1 MDMKRIITT
10 IILASMLF
18 STSVD
23 ASSNDIK
30 VTLDGDLI
38 TFDVPP
44 AFIQGRTLVPLR
56 TIFEVLG
63 AKIDWDDTTKTVTA
77 TKGEIKVVLTVGNK
91 QGKINDK
98 YIALE
103 VPGTIINNRILVPA
117 RFVAE
122 ALGAKVDWNE
132 ATKTVIIN
140 SSEAAARDQ
149 AIDIVQNGVIT
160 FDDKSFGY
168 ANTLIYADP
177 GRYNGK
183 KVIITGFVFRGSDYK
198 ENEFK
203 VARKESSGCTADA
216 YVLGLVCRSENV
228 ADFKNDQ
235 WVTVKGTL
243 VVTSY
248 VDPKT
253 NFVYEE
259 VYLEPESIEKIENRT
274 DYYIN

>member
-1 MDMKRIITT
+1 MKRIFTA
-10 IILASMLF
+10 ILLTMMLL

-30 VTLDGDLI
+30 VTLDGDPL
-38 TFDVPP
+38 TFDVAP
-44 AFIQGRTLVPLR
+44 ASIQGRTLVPLR
-56 TIFEVLG
+56 TIFEALG

-91 QGKINDK
+91 QGEINDK
-98 YIALE
+98 AIELE
-103 VPGTIINNRILVPA
+103 VPGTIINNRTLVPA

-122 ALGAKVDWNE
+122 ALGAKVDWDGT
-132 ATKTVIIN
+132 TKTVIIN
-140 SSEAAARDQ
+140 SSEVVAKNQ
-149 AIDIVQNGVIT
+149 ETNIVQNGVIT

-168 ANTLIYADP
+168 VNTQIYADP

-183 KVIITGFVFRGSDYK
+183 KVIITGFVFRSSDFK

-203 VARKESSGCTADA
+203 VVRKESSGCTADA
-216 YVLGLVCRSENV
+216 YVLGLVCRSENAV
-228 ADFKNDQ
+228 DYENDQ

-243 VVTSY
+243 VVTKY

-253 NFVYEE
+253 NFIYEE
-259 VYLEPESIEKIENRT
+259 IYLEPESIEKIKNRT
-274 DYYIN
+274 DYYIY